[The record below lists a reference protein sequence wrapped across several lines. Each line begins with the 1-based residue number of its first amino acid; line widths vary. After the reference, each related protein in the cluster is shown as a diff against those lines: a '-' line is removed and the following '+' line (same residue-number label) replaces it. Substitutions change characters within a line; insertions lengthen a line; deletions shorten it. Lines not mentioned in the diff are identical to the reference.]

1 MPKNIKP
8 ELLAPAGNLECAVTA
23 FENGADAVYA
33 GLHKFNARE
42 KSDNFSFSD
51 MAKLSGFA
59 KKHKKKVYL
68 TLNTL
73 VKERELEEVYRD
85 LETVSGLGVDAVI
98 VQDIGVVKLIRDFFP
113 ELKIHASTQM
123 GIHNSAGVL
132 QAEAMGISR
141 VILERQVTIDELEII
156 SSGTSTEI
164 EVFVHGALCCSLSGN
179 CLFSSWIGGWS
190 GNRGKCKQ
198 PCRRRYHS
206 RENGNGFFF
215 STNDLYTLD
224 LIPRLKRMNIASFKI
239 EGRLKKADYV
249 GRTVSAYRMMI
260 DAGEDMEREVLS
272 RAKNILAG
280 SAGRKWS
287 PGFYTEESLKTV
299 VNHTSAGVSGS
310 LCGEVRKV
318 TEDGIVIRLSR
329 ELKEEDIIRI
339 QPRSGDE
346 GPRITV
352 TAMETGGRRTR
363 KAKRGIS
370 VKIPYAKGQAP
381 SGAVS
386 AGALVYKVGE
396 KPRGISTEIEKLE
409 EIEKIRAFNI
419 RVEISE
425 KGFTVTYKD
434 FPGAESWENNAEIE
448 RAVNNGLSRE
458 TVINAFRA
466 TGHKTVKAGN
476 MEVKIDGS
484 LFLPSSTLKK
494 IKREFWNHTAEL
506 KDTLLSEEN
515 SARNIGSFISVHFKN
530 HRITGNTS
538 RKADGTKTVMTETR
552 RKKLPGGLKADII
565 SHDIF
570 STDYSC
576 GEITLPVFT
585 PEKHL
590 ARLKSEIG
598 KAYKKGIRR
607 FRIRSLYQLGL
618 LKEYDGIFIT
628 AAYPLPVSNSFA
640 AGELKSQRAGRVQAW
655 VELDRNALGDFLDY
669 SPLPVEIYRYGRPHI
684 LATRAEIK
692 TEGHITDS
700 HGVEFIIRKNSN
712 EEMTYLYGKKVM
724 AVPPAENTD
733 ECFDLTNAE
742 YPEKDTTDFNYSKEW
757 I

>member
-1 MPKNIKP
+1 MPKKIKP

-33 GLHKFNARE
+33 GLLKFNARE

-51 MAKLSGFA
+51 MAKLAGFA
-59 KKHKKKVYL
+59 KKHKKKIYL

-85 LETVSGLGVDAVI
+85 LETISGLGIDAVI

-113 ELKIHASTQM
+113 ELNIHASTQM
-123 GIHNSAGVL
+123 GIHNSAGIL

-156 SSGTSTEI
+156 SSETSTEI
-164 EVFVHGALCCSLSGN
+164 EVFIHGALCCSLSGN

-224 LIPRLKRMNIASFKI
+224 LIPRLKKMNIASFKI

-249 GRTVSAYRMMI
+249 ERTVTAYRMMI
-260 DAGEDMEREVLS
+260 DAEEDKEREILS

-287 PGFYTEESLKTV
+287 PGFYTKEGLKTV
-299 VNHTSAGVSGS
+299 VNHTSSGVSGS
-310 LCGEVRKV
+310 LCGEVKKV
-318 TEDGIVIRLSR
+318 SENGITLQISR
-329 ELKEEDIIRI
+329 ELKEGDTVRI

-352 TAMETGGRRTR
+352 TTMDAGGRRV
-363 KAKRGIS
+363 KNAKKGIR
-370 VKIPYAKGQAP
+370 VKIPVVKGLIS

-386 AGALVYKVGE
+386 AGSLVYKVGE

-409 EIEKIRAFNI
+409 EIEKIRIFNI
-419 RVEISE
+419 LINISE
-425 KGFTVTYKD
+425 KGFAVTYKD
-434 FPGAESWENNAEIE
+434 FPGAGSWKKDTEIE
-448 RAVNNGLSRE
+448 KAVNNGLSRE

-466 TGHKTVKAGN
+466 TGHKTVRAGN
-476 MEVKIDGS
+476 LEVEIDGS
-484 LFLPSSTLKK
+484 LFLPSSMLKK
-494 IKREFWNHTAEL
+494 IKREFWNHTAEMT
-506 KDTLLSEEN
+506 DSLLSEEN
-515 SARNIGSFISVHFKN
+515 SSRNIGSFMSAHFKN

-538 RKADGTKTVMTETR
+538 RNTDGTKTVMTETR
-552 RKKLPGGLKADII
+552 RKKLSGKLKADVI

-585 PEKHL
+585 QEKHL
-590 ARLKSEIG
+590 ARLKSEIE

-607 FRIRSLYQLGL
+607 FRIRSLYQLDL
-618 LKEYDGIFIT
+618 LKKYDGIFIT

-640 AGELKSQRAGRVQAW
+640 AGELKRNRTGRVQAW
-655 VELDRNALGDFLDY
+655 VELDKNALGDFLDY

-692 TEGHITDS
+692 AEGHITDS

-724 AVPPAENTD
+724 TVPPAENTD